1 MLPAMAQPLPHSG
14 LPAALRAVGAV
25 LRRELTEALREPH
38 VLAFSLGFPL
48 LFYPLLIWGSVQ
60 LAMLQDGAL
69 EWSPPRVA
77 VAVHGAPVE
86 EVAGLENGLQQAIF
100 EAAGLEQAAGL
111 GTVHALE
118 DDDAGVDV
126 WVDAEADGPRW
137 RATVH
142 HLSTRSR
149 SAAGARAVE
158 EALQTLSETRE
169 AALVERVG
177 ADAAALEVWSWEA
190 EDVSPRGKLLG
201 RLLGLVLPVVLL
213 SAMMVAG
220 IYPAV
225 EIVVGE
231 KERRTLET
239 TLTSAVSR
247 VAIVVGKVLALLTLI
262 GLSVVG
268 NLGAMVLTMVHILAT
283 SGSGASSLELS
294 LEPGSLALAAGM
306 LLVQAVLLAA
316 VLVLVCLPAQ
326 TFKQGQTV
334 ASLVSTLGMLPAM
347 VAMLP
352 TAELSWGMALV
363 PVSNTA
369 LVVREAVGG
378 EGSAPGPLAL
388 ALLLNLGLAVG
399 LFALA
404 LRLVRKE
411 QTWFGGGRGR
421 VARWIARLSGEGSG

>member
-1 MLPAMAQPLPHSG
+1 MLPVMAQPPSRSG

-77 VAVHGAPVE
+77 VVVDGAPIE
-86 EVAGLENGLQQAIF
+86 EVSALERGLSKAIF
-100 EAAGLEQAAGL
+100 EDAGLARAEADSVAAL
-111 GTVHALE
+111 
-118 DDDAGVDV
+118 DDEAAGVDV
-126 WVDAEADGPRW
+126 WVEAVASGPSW
-137 RATVH
+137 QATVH

-158 EALQTLSETRE
+158 EALEDLAETRE
-169 AALVERVG
+169 GALVERVG
-177 ADAAALEVWSWEA
+177 ADPSALEVWSWEA

-247 VAIVVGKVLALLTLI
+247 VSIVVGKVLALLALI

-283 SGSGASSLELS
+283 SGSGGASLELS

-388 ALLLNLGLAVG
+388 ALVLNLGLAVG

-411 QTWFGGGRGR
+411 QTWFGGGRSR